1 MYSKLDKGY
10 IEETNS
16 RYKEGLELQG
26 RPDKR
31 KERNKKNTS
40 NERLNETTKREMK
53 IHYLHQ

>member
-1 MYSKLDKGY
+1 MYSKLDNGY

-16 RYKEGLELQG
+16 RYKEGLELQR